1 MKILQKFASSNI
13 AHKIGYGYALTIGIA
28 AIGTTIGLFIGEH
41 YQTKAQQKLILVDN
55 NQDLIQALQSHVLI
69 LRFHPQQLITVADDS
84 IWLQYEKDKFRANI
98 ARINNILSELKVLIY
113 NNPKSILDI
122 KDYQNLVR
130 EYEQTVEDYSQL
142 IESLWKEMDT
152 LNSSTAKTLSTKERV
167 LETIQSE
174 RAISIEVKFERL
186 SEKLIASANLAA
198 IQYDEANKQLIQ
210 ADLLKRKI
218 ILTSMLLS
226 VAIAVLLA
234 QHTSKA
240 IASPI
245 QEVTRVAQR
254 VTRKSDFEIQAQI
267 KTQDEV
273 GLLAEALNQLIAQV
287 KNLLADREAEV
298 MRQKQQSQELQQAKE
313 AADAA
318 NRAKS
323 EFVANMNH
331 ELRTPLNGILGYA
344 QILRRDRNLNSQQKK
359 GLKIIN
365 DSGNHLL
372 TLINDIL
379 DLSKIEA
386 RKLDLYPTEIN
397 FANFLEGVVGIFS
410 MRALHKNLLFK
421 SETAKNVPVGI
432 LADEKRLRQVL
443 INLLG
448 NAIEFTEEG
457 QVILRITVVEKEEI
471 SSPLLSKMLRL
482 ESKILRFEVIDTG
495 IGIAN
500 EKLNKIFEPFEQAEI
515 EGKRQSGTGLGLT
528 ISDRLIEMMGGKLQ
542 VKSELGKGSTFWFE
556 INVPILENLIQEKPK
571 LTEQIIG
578 YKGKRRKLL
587 VVDDKPTNLSVFCS
601 MLEPIGF
608 DIVTAENGQQ
618 AVEIARQIHPD
629 SILTDLVMPVKNGF
643 EAAREIRQIDSLKE
657 VPIVA
662 VSASYLEIAKQKSQ
676 EADFNA
682 FVTKPIQ
689 EQKLLTLLEDLLQ
702 LEWIYQE
709 NGELEETKITV
720 DKSNSDDR
728 IFKIPPSEEIEK
740 LYELALLGNM
750 KKIRQRAAYLK
761 ELDDSYIPF
770 ADRLHNLA
778 KGFREKEIVNLV
790 EEYLNQVK

>member
-1 MKILQKFASSNI
+1 MKIIPKFPNLTI
-13 AHKIGYGYALTIGIA
+13 VQKIGCGYALAIGVA
-28 AIGTTIGLFIGEH
+28 AIGTIIGLSIGDL
-41 YQTKAQQKLILVDN
+41 YQKDAQEKLIFAGKQKHLLQKLEINILM
-55 NQDLIQALQSHVLI
+55 
-69 LRFHPQQLITVADDS
+69 LRFHPQQLLGVAEDS
-84 IWLQYEKDKFRANI
+84 IWVQYEKNKFRAHI
-98 ARINNILSELKVLIY
+98 AQINTILSELRVVLR
-113 NNPKSILDI
+113 NNPQNLALSM
-122 KDYQNLVR
+122 KDYEDLAQN
-130 EYEQTVEDYSQL
+130 YEETLEEYSQS
-142 IESLWKEMDT
+142 IESLWEEMDA
-152 LNSSTAKTLSTKERV
+152 LNSSSSEISQIKDKV
-167 LETIQSE
+167 LVDMQSQK
-174 RAISIEVKFERL
+174 AIEIGIKFERL
-186 SEKLIASANLAA
+186 SESLIRFSNLAESQYQKAAAKLIRANSVRQE
-198 IQYDEANKQLIQ
+198 ITIGS
-210 ADLLKRKI
+210 
-218 ILTSMLLS
+218 TFLS
-226 VAIAVLLA
+226 VAIAVWLA
-234 QHTSKA
+234 QYTSKA

-298 MRQKQQSQELQQAKE
+298 IRQKQQSQELQQAKE

-323 EFVANMNH
+323 EFVANMSH

-344 QILRRDRNLNSQQKK
+344 QILRRDRNLNAQQKK

-386 RKLDLYPTEIN
+386 RKLDLYPNEIN
-397 FANFLEGVVGIFS
+397 FASFLEGVVGIFS
-410 MRALHKNLLFK
+410 MRALEKNLAFN
-421 SETAKNVPVGI
+421 SETATNLPPTI
-432 LADEKRLRQVL
+432 LADEKRLRQIL

-448 NAIEFTEEG
+448 NGIKFTEEG
-457 QVILRITVVEKEEI
+457 QVILRLTVVEKQETP
-471 SSPLLSKMLRL
+471 SPLL
-482 ESKILRFEVIDTG
+482 SKILRFEVIDTG

-500 EKLNKIFEPFEQAEI
+500 EKLQKIFEPFEQVGNQKQRE
-515 EGKRQSGTGLGLT
+515 SGTGLGLT
-528 ISDRLIEMMGGKLQ
+528 ISRQLIEMMGGKLQ

-556 INVPILENLIQEKPK
+556 IEVPIVESLVEDKPAHTK
-571 LTEQIIG
+571 QIIG
-578 YKGKRRKLL
+578 YQGKQRNLL
-587 VVDDKPTNLSVFCS
+587 VVDDKPANLSVLCS

-608 DIVTAENGQQ
+608 EIVTAENGQQ

-629 SILTDLVMPVKNGF
+629 SILSDLVMPVKNGF
-643 EAAREIRQIDSLKE
+643 EAAREIRQINSLKE

-662 VSASYLEIAKQKSQ
+662 LSASSFAITKQESQ
-676 EADFNA
+676 WANFNA
-682 FVTKPIQ
+682 FLLKPIE
-689 EQKLLTLLEDLLQ
+689 EQKLLALLKELLH

-709 NGELEETKITV
+709 NVELEETKITV

-728 IFKIPPSEEIEK
+728 ILKVPPAEEMKI

-761 ELDDSYIPF
+761 ELDANYIPF
-770 ADRLHNLA
+770 ADRLQDLA
-778 KGFREKEIVNLV
+778 KGFREKAIVNLV
-790 EEYLNQVK
+790 EQYLNPVK